1 MLNKIPCA
9 ADNLNLLEPTMIQ
22 SVAEAST
29 LKLGS
34 QYLPEDRVRILEA
47 DPASITSV
55 VIGYS
60 GLYKQTIHLKDGTLI
75 TQCSCTSTAQ
85 PLCRHCVAVLLA
97 YRHRWGKPQPPKA
110 SPGKPMTEAPAEARE
125 SVTDAAEINLR
136 DLTAFVEWFQVAV
149 SALERGHPLPESPK
163 LGTTEVQGW
172 IGSMQQLEARRREV
186 ETKRDVLQMVLNTR
200 EVEISQLTQQLQASV
215 QDIKAAQSAS
225 QGMQRELTQYR
236 VMLGNL
242 SDLAKELDRYKSQMR
257 TIAGDLEKQGSQLES
272 LLSSV
277 TGASAALQNLAEL
290 RRLTPKTS

>member
-1 MLNKIPCA
+1 MLNKMPCA
-9 ADNLNLLEPTMIQ
+9 ADKLDLLEPTMIQ
-22 SVAEAST
+22 SVVEAST
-29 LKLGS
+29 FKLGS
-34 QYLPEDRVRILEA
+34 EYLAENRVRIHEA
-47 DPASITSV
+47 DPASITSTV
-55 VIGYS
+55 SGYS
-60 GLYKQTIHLKDGTLI
+60 GLHKQIIHLKDGTLI

-85 PLCRHCVAVLLA
+85 PLCGHCVAVLLA
-97 YRHRWGKPQPPKA
+97 YYRWGKPQPP
-110 SPGKPMTEAPAEARE
+110 EAPAEARE

-163 LGTTEVQGW
+163 LGTAEVQGW
-172 IGSMQQLEARRREV
+172 IGSIQQLETRRREG
-186 ETKRDVLQMVLNTR
+186 ETKRDALQMVLNTR

-257 TIAGDLEKQGSQLES
+257 AIAADVEKQGSQLES

-277 TGASAALQNLAEL
+277 KGASAAL
-290 RRLTPKTS
+290 

>member
-1 MLNKIPCA
+1 MLNKMPCS
-9 ADNLNLLEPTMIQ
+9 ADKLNLLEPTMIQ
-22 SVAEAST
+22 SVVEVSA

-34 QYLPEDRVRILEA
+34 QYLAEDRVRIDEA
-47 DPASITSV
+47 DGVSITSV

-60 GLYKQTIHLKDGTLI
+60 GLYKQTMQLKDGTLI
-75 TQCSCTSTAQ
+75 TQCSCGLTEQ

-97 YRHRWGKPQPPKA
+97 YHRRGKPQPPEA
-110 SPGKPMTEAPAEARE
+110 SPGKPMTEAPPEARQ
-125 SVTDAAEINLR
+125 SATHAADISLR
-136 DLTAFVEWFQVAV
+136 DLMAFVEWVQVAV

-172 IGSMQQLEARRREV
+172 IGSMQQLETRRREV
-186 ETKRDVLQMVLNTR
+186 EAERDALQMVLNAR
-200 EVEISQLTQQLQASV
+200 KVEISELTQQLQASV

-225 QGMQRELTQYR
+225 QAMQRELTQYR
-236 VMLGNL
+236 VILGNL

-257 TIAGDLEKQGSQLES
+257 AIAADVEKQGLQLES

-290 RRLTPKTS
+290 QRLTPPTS